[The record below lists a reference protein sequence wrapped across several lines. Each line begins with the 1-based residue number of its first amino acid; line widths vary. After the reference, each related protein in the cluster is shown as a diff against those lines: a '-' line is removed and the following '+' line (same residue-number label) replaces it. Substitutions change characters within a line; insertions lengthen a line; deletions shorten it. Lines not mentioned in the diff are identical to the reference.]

1 MKKPYQFIPRLKQ
14 TVWGGNKIASYK
26 GIDDVLD
33 SVGESWEIAS
43 MPSCDS
49 VVCLGGADDGSD
61 VGLTLSQL
69 IGKYKGDLVGQEV
82 YEKNGNKFPL
92 LIKFLDTK
100 QASSIQVH
108 PGGRLAR
115 ERHGCSGKDEMWYV
129 IETEDK
135 AEILNGLSRPITHDR
150 FMDIIHHAPR
160 PDNTHPFMDY
170 VKTCPSHP
178 EDVFFLPSGRIH
190 ALGAGNLVAEIQ
202 EASDITYRVF
212 DFCRKDKNG
221 RQRELHIEQARDA
234 IDYNNNIT
242 NTEGL
247 SYDHKAPMVKLID
260 SKAFQSYRI
269 NVNGPVTTDLH
280 CDSFVIVICLRGKG
294 TLNGSS
300 MRQGETFLLPA
311 SDNVLRLDG
320 NAVLLVTHI

>member
-26 GIDDVLD
+26 GIEDVPD

-43 MPSCDS
+43 MPSYDS
-49 VVCLGGADDGSD
+49 VVCRGGAVDGSD

-69 IGKYKGDLVGQEV
+69 IEKYKGDLMGQEV
-82 YEKNGNKFPL
+82 YKKFGNRFPL
-92 LIKFLDTK
+92 LIKFLDSK
-100 QASSIQVH
+100 QTSSIQVH
-108 PGGRLAR
+108 PNGRLAR

-129 IETEDK
+129 IETEDN
-135 AEILNGLSRPITHDR
+135 AEILNGLSQPITPDR
-150 FMDIIHHAPR
+150 FMDIIHRSPR

-170 VKTCPSHP
+170 VKTHPSHP

-221 RQRELHIEQARDA
+221 RQRELHIEQAKDA
-234 IDYNNNIT
+234 IDYNIT
-242 NTEGL
+242 NTESI
-247 SYDHKAPMVKLID
+247 SYDHKAPMVKLTD

-294 TLNGSS
+294 TLNETSI
-300 MRQGETFLLPA
+300 RQGETFLLPA

-320 NAVLLVTHI
+320 NAVLLVAHI